1 MKLWKTI
8 LFREIGVP
16 KANNLEYV
24 ELSSQ
29 IATHPSVSK
38 VHEIDIELVQVWE
51 DPSIGL
57 LDKFLHFID
66 NLMHPWLIVCVVVL
80 DVVNELTQA
89 PEYVS
94 LYIDQLLSTD
104 LFNVLLINF
113 IDVVLVQM
121 RENLR

>member
-1 MKLWKTI
+1 
-8 LFREIGVP
+8 
-16 KANNLEYV
+16 
-24 ELSSQ
+24 
-29 IATHPSVSK
+29 
-38 VHEIDIELVQVWE
+38 
-51 DPSIGL
+51 
-57 LDKFLHFID
+57 
-66 NLMHPWLIVCVVVL
+66 MHPWLIVCVVVL